1 MMTGHTRHPAQSS
14 WGTKG
19 DDGWIVKVSDVAP
32 PDNERTPDTYGP
44 NKIAFDVAFKA
55 SVKK

>member
-19 DDGWIVKVSDVAP
+19 DTTKPSRSSASLFTSVAAVP
-32 PDNERTPDTYGP
+32 TCRR
-44 NKIAFDVAFKA
+44 
-55 SVKK
+55 